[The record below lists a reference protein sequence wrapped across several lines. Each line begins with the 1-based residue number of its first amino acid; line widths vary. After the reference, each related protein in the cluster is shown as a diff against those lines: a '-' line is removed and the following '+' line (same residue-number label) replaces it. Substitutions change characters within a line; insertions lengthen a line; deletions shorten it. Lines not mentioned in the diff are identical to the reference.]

1 MATTTLKG
9 IEIGDVIYAFEDTEA
24 RSDIATLKSTIEDI
38 QYSPISIT
46 SFTNDKNTVE
56 IGTTITSVVFKWTTN
71 KTPKTLTLDNSTI
84 SNTLTT
90 TTLSGQ
96 SITANKTFT
105 LKATDDRNASAS
117 KTTAVTFCNG
127 VYYGAAT
134 SATVD
139 STFILK
145 LTKVLQSLKAKTFD
159 CTTGSGQYVWYALP
173 SRYGTPSFN
182 VGGFDGGFSKV
193 STIQFTNASGYTESY
208 DVYKSDNS
216 NLGKKTIK
224 VL

>member
-9 IEIGDVIYAFEDTEA
+9 IEFGDVIYAFEDTDA

-105 LKATDDRNASAS
+105 LKATDDRNASVS
-117 KTTAVTFCNG
+117 KTTAITFCNG
-127 VYYGAAT
+127 VYYGAAAP
-134 SATVD
+134 ATVD

-145 LTKVLQSLKAKTFD
+145 LTKALQSSKAKTFD
-159 CTTGSGQYVWYALP
+159 CTTGSGQYIWYAIP
-173 SRYGTPSFN
+173 TRYGTPSFN

-208 DVYKSDNS
+208 EVYKSDNS

-224 VL
+224 VS

>member
-1 MATTTLKG
+1 MATTIKG
-9 IEIGDVIYAFEDTEA
+9 VEIGGKNYTLEDTQA
-24 RSDIATLKSTIEDI
+24 RSDISTLKSAIEDI

-56 IGTTITSVVFKWTTN
+56 MGTTITSIVLKWTTN
-71 KTPKTLTLDNSTI
+71 KTPKTLTLDNSTL

-117 KTTAVTFCNG
+117 KTTSITFYNG
-127 VYYGAAT
+127 VYYGAAA

-139 STFILK
+139 SSFILK
-145 LTKVLQSLKAKTFD
+145 LTKSLQSSKAKTFD

-173 SRYGTPSFN
+173 TRYGTPSFN

-193 STIQFTNASGYTESY
+193 STIQFKNASGYTESY

-224 VL
+224 VS